1 MFLDINSHIERERE
15 KAFTTFL
22 LQFSGPCIN
31 IHKLPIADGTDL
43 TQLGK
48 VSNLTNWPRCIDTF
62 PERHVDTFGG

>member
-48 VSNLTNWPRCIDTF
+48 VSNLTN
-62 PERHVDTFGG
+62 